1 MIFENAILKALWM
14 DFGRVLRI
22 QNPGFFGFL
31 DEKMKATNENA
42 AKKRPRAKKTTMNA
56 PRAKNSE
63 NEVRRRQFPG
73 SGGPSPKA
81 CYNRYLQLVY

>member
-42 AKKRPRAKKTTMNA
+42 AKKLPRAKKTTMSA
-56 PRAKNSE
+56 PRVKNSE
-63 NEVRRRQFPG
+63 NRVQRRQFSRDGWP
-73 SGGPSPKA
+73 P
-81 CYNRYLQLVY
+81 L